1 MNLLQELNRI
11 TADAFEQAGY
21 DKKYGTVQVSN
32 RPDLCE
38 YQINGALSAAKEY
51 HKAPIMIAQAVVPYL
66 AENAA
71 FSKAEAVAPG
81 FINLDLSE
89 AFLAGFVAQMACS
102 ERFGAETSESRKI
115 VVDYGGP
122 NVAKPL
128 HVGHLRSAIIGE
140 SVKRI

>member
-1 MNLLQELNRI
+1 MNLLLKLNQI
-11 TADAFEQAGY
+11 VQDAFEKAGF
-21 DKKYGTVQVSN
+21 DRKYGAVQVSN

-38 YQINGALSAAKEY
+38 YQCNGALSAAKEY
-51 HKAPIMIAQAVVPYL
+51 HKAPIMIAQAVLPYL

-81 FINLDLSE
+81 FINLDLS
-89 AFLAGFVAQMACS
+89 ASFLTLFVAQMACS
-102 ERFGAETSESRKI
+102 ARFGAESGEARTI

-128 HVGHLRSAIIGE
+128 HVGHLRILII
-140 SVKRI
+140 

>member
-11 TADAFEQAGY
+11 TADAFEQAGF
-21 DKKYGTVQVSN
+21 DRKYGAVQVSN

-38 YQINGALSAAKEY
+38 YQCNGALSAAKEY
-51 HKAPIMIAQAVVPYL
+51 HKAPILIAQAVVPYL

-89 AFLAGFVAQMACS
+89 AFLAGFTAQMACS
-102 ERFGAETSESRKI
+102 ERFGAETSESRS
-115 VVDYGGP
+115 YARGCS
-122 NVAKPL
+122 
-128 HVGHLRSAIIGE
+128 RSAMCMY
-140 SVKRI
+140 SS